1 MAHLLAMMNADT
13 GLLRD
18 AVLSPLNT
26 HDLAKA
32 SALHPAMSAGDILVA
47 DRAFCSYPHLALCLR
62 AHLHAVFRIHQKQI
76 VDFHPHRPSM
86 SEVLGKGLPTSR
98 WVKRLGRCDQLV
110 EWVKPQSC
118 PRWMSVQQF
127 AQLPEKILVR
137 ELKVRVRKPGC
148 RVREVLLVTTLLD
161 PLEFPAAL
169 IARLYRQRWQMEVDL
184 RDLKITLGLDVLKGH
199 SLDVVNKELQVYV
212 LVYNLVRLAMLKA
225 ARRQRV
231 HPSRISFIDAMRSLQ
246 PPKPSQP
253 LPELVVN
260 PERPDRVEPRC
271 IKRRMKEFPLMK
283 RPRRE
288 LRKCLKQRRDAA

>member
-26 HDLAKA
+26 HDMAKA

-47 DRAFCSYPHLALCLR
+47 DRAFCSYPHLALCLQ
-62 AHLHAVFRIHQKQI
+62 AHLHAVFRMHQKQI

-98 WVKRLGRCDQLV
+98 WVQRLGRCDQLV
-110 EWVKPQSC
+110 EWVKPQSR
-118 PRWMSVQQF
+118 PLWMSTEQF
-127 AQLPEKILVR
+127 ARLPEKILVR
-137 ELKVRVRKPGC
+137 ELKLRIRQPGC

-161 PLEFPAAL
+161 PVEYPAAE
-169 IARLYRQRWQMEVDL
+169 IARLYRNRWQIEVDL
-184 RDLKITLGLDVLKGH
+184 RDLKITLGLDALKGH

-225 ARRQRV
+225 ARQQQV
-231 HPSRISFIDAMRSLQ
+231 HPSRISFIDALRWLQ
-246 PPKPSQP
+246 PPKPRVP

-260 PERPDRVEPRC
+260 PERPDRIEPRC
-271 IKRRMKEFPLMK
+271 IKRRKKEFPYMT
-283 RPRRE
+283 RPRGE
-288 LRKCLKQRRDAA
+288 LRKRLKRRLDAA